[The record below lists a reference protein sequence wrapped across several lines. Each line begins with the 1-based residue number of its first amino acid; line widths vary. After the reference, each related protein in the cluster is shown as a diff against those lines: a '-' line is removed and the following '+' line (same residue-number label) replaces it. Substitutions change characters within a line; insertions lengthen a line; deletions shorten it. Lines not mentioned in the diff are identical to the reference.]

1 MNQTLTDLIGEQGE
15 LTHLLNL
22 TNHQHLSKLTSM
34 ANHLLEQGLDLYQLK
49 ELEQELILHQALAA
63 KMAVKLAIS
72 KLYLRECRPNTLIS
86 VVFAMYKEHNRMLSP
101 QEHPHGEA
109 FIQRKFEQLEWL
121 CQDNPKVRWRLIL
134 LDDGCPENS
143 GGRALEQL
151 DALPGTPPIEVVFL
165 KEAIREKRGPAA
177 GLDSTNDS
185 QKGGSIA
192 HGLWHAAQYPHQG
205 EHFVAYTDADLSTH
219 LGQLGLLVENLQR
232 HDNLIACGSRREP
245 TSVVVKQGMRNNRGK
260 LFIYL
265 WKRLL
270 PQLNSIIDTQCGFK
284 MLRASC
290 IDGLT
295 RHMLEKRFAFD
306 IELLL
311 RMSLDQPERIG
322 KVAVGWIDSDA
333 LSTTTE
339 LSPYLSML
347 KSVVAMYRHYLP
359 AHPVSDQFA
368 ALIDKMD
375 EDQWERLVAALGP
388 IFDGVEISRLCSTE
402 LMSAVQLAQKAGT
415 AA

>member
-1 MNQTLTDLIGEQGE
+1 MNHALTELIGEQGE
-15 LTHLLNL
+15 LSHLLDL
-22 TNHQHLSKLTSM
+22 TKHQHLARLTAM

-49 ELEQELILHQALAA
+49 QLEQELILHQALAA

-72 KLYLRECRPNTLIS
+72 KLCLTKCKPNTLIS

-109 FIQRKFEQLEWL
+109 FIQRKFEQLQWL
-121 CQDNPKVRWRLIL
+121 CRDNPRVRWRLIL
-134 LDDGCPENS
+134 VDDGCPENS
-143 GGRALEQL
+143 GGKALEQL
-151 DALPGTPPIEVVFL
+151 DALPGSPPIEVLFL
-165 KEAIREKRGPAA
+165 EQAIREKCGPAA
-177 GLDSTNDS
+177 SLSSTDDS
-185 QKGGSIA
+185 QKGGAIV

-205 EHFVAYTDADLSTH
+205 DHFVAYTDADLSTH

-232 HDNLIACGSRREP
+232 HDNQIACGSRREP
-245 TSVVVKQGMRNNRGK
+245 TSVVVKQGVRNHRGK

-265 WKRLL
+265 WKRML
-270 PQLNSIIDTQCGFK
+270 PQLDDIIDTQCGFK

-290 IDGLT
+290 IDVLT
-295 RHMLEKRFAFD
+295 HHMLEKRFAFD

-311 RMSLDQPERIG
+311 RMSLTQPQRIG

-333 LSTTTE
+333 LSTTIE

-368 ALIDKMD
+368 ALIDEMN

>member
-1 MNQTLTDLIGEQGE
+1 MNQTLTELIGEQGE

-22 TNHQHLSKLTSM
+22 TNHRHLSKLTSM
-34 ANHLLEQGLDLYQLK
+34 ANHLLARGLDLYRLK
-49 ELEQELILHQALAA
+49 QLEQELILHQALAA

-72 KLYLRECRPNTLIS
+72 KLYLKECRPNTLIS

-101 QEHPHGEA
+101 QQHPHGEA

-134 LDDGCPENS
+134 VDDGCPHNS
-143 GGRALEQL
+143 GGQALEQL

-165 KEAIREKRGPAA
+165 HDAIKQKRGPAA
-177 GLDSTNDS
+177 NLSSTHDS

-205 EHFVAYTDADLSTH
+205 DHFIAYTDADLSTH
-219 LGQLGLLVENLQR
+219 LGQLGLLVENLHR

-245 TSVVVKQGMRNNRGK
+245 TSVVVKQGVRNHRGK

-265 WKRLL
+265 WKRML
-270 PQLNSIIDTQCGFK
+270 PQLDSIIDTQCGFK
-284 MLRASC
+284 MLRSGC
-290 IDGLT
+290 IDELT
-295 RHMLEKRFAFD
+295 RQMVEKRFAFD

-311 RMSLDQPERIG
+311 RLALNQPDRIG

-333 LSTTTE
+333 LSTTAE

-347 KSVVAMYRHYLP
+347 KSVVALYRHYLP

>member
-1 MNQTLTDLIGEQGE
+1 MNQTLTELIAEQGE
-15 LTHLLNL
+15 LSHLLNPA
-22 TNHQHLSKLTSM
+22 NRQHQSRLTSM

-49 ELEQELILHQALAA
+49 QLEQELILHQALAA

-72 KLYLRECRPNTLIS
+72 KLYLRECRPDTVIS

-109 FIQRKFEQLEWL
+109 FIQRKFEQLQWL
-121 CQDNPKVRWRLIL
+121 CQDNPNLRWRLIL
-134 LDDGCPENS
+134 VDDGCPENS
-143 GGRALEQL
+143 GGRALDQL
-151 DALPGTPPIEVVFL
+151 DALPGFPPIEVVFL
-165 KEAIREKRGPAA
+165 EEAIRERRGPAA
-177 GLDSTNDS
+177 SLSSTGDS

-192 HGLWHAAQYPHQG
+192 YGLWHAAQYPHKG
-205 EHFVAYTDADLSTH
+205 DHFVAYTDADLSTH
-219 LGQLGLLVENLQR
+219 LGQLGLLVENLHR

-245 TSVVVKQGMRNNRGK
+245 TSVVVKQGVRNHRGK

-265 WKRLL
+265 WKRML
-270 PQLNSIIDTQCGFK
+270 PQLDSIVDTQCGFK
-284 MLRASC
+284 MLRSSC
-290 IDGLT
+290 IDELT
-295 RHMLEKRFAFD
+295 RQMLEKRFAFD

-311 RMSLDQPERIG
+311 RMSLTQPQRIG

-347 KSVVAMYRHYLP
+347 KSVVAIYRHYLP

-368 ALIDKMD
+368 ALIDTMN

>member
-143 GGRALEQL
+143 GGRALDQL

-177 GLDSTNDS
+177 GLGSTNDS

-205 EHFVAYTDADLSTH
+205 DHFVAYTDADLSTH

-270 PQLNSIIDTQCGFK
+270 PQLSSIIDTQCGFK

-295 RHMLEKRFAFD
+295 QQMLEKRFAFD

-368 ALIDKMD
+368 ALIDEMD